1 MINQEIP
8 EHEEGDSQVQG
19 NTDDDVHVTL
29 WIIAA
34 GVELAAIIAL
44 GVLLIISRRQLGET
58 RRSLE
63 RAHRDLPRRRRR
75 RGVAPFAIR
84 TAFNTADSLIN
95 KGIGATVRN
104 SVEDLAGWAKVER
117 PDLARMSATG
127 DIVVVFSDIEGSTAR
142 NEELGDREWMKLL
155 ERHNRL
161 ITKQVQDHGG
171 HVVKNQGDGFM
182 IAFSDPS
189 QAVRCGMRVQQALR
203 EKPDRWNQIRVRMGV
218 HVGSSVR
225 RGDDLFGLNVAMAAR
240 VAGQA
245 EGGEILVS
253 EPVREAISA
262 SHDIALG
269 TPREVA
275 LKGMKG
281 SFALYP
287 VELSGPRALSSN

>member
-1 MINQEIP
+1 MNA
-8 EHEEGDSQVQG
+8 
-19 NTDDDVHVTL
+19 VTL
-29 WIIAA
+29 WIVAA

-44 GVLLIISRRQLGET
+44 GVLLVVSRRQLTGT
-58 RRSLE
+58 RRELE
-63 RAHRDLPRRRRR
+63 RALADKGRRRRR
-75 RGVAPFAIR
+75 FGVAPFAIR
-84 TAFNTADSLIN
+84 TAFQTADSLIN

-104 SVEDLAGWAKVER
+104 SIEDLAGWAKVER
-117 PDLARMSATG
+117 PDLARMTADG

-142 NEELGDREWMKLL
+142 NEELGDRGWMKLL

-161 ITKQVQDHGG
+161 ITKQVEIHGG

-182 IAFSDPS
+182 IAFSDAG
-189 QAVRCGMRVQQALR
+189 QAIRCGIRVQEALS
-203 EKPDRWNQIRVRMGV
+203 ENPDRWNQIRVRMGV

-253 EPVREAISA
+253 EPVRDAVDEAYDIS
-262 SHDIALG
+262 LG

-275 LKGMKG
+275 LKGMSG
-281 SFALYP
+281 SHQLYP
-287 VELSGPRALSSN
+287 VELATTQAIQPG